1 MVEPSSRQKC
11 KYRWIDCYAHPYIEM
26 CIRERYIAAL
36 REYKQS
42 EHALVFASFANGAP
56 VATSEKDCLRSLP
69 DSLDVVSLTNAD
81 NFSEYDREDLTVL
94 KEKGT
99 RAVYFVD
106 YASRSA
112 EFTDLTAL
120 GAYLDKVVARTREP
134 VSYTHLVPD
143 IRRMIFSKRAM
154 SRPTP

>member
-1 MVEPSSRQKC
+1 MGLFFASCNDWTETESVTQTTQRPDEQDPELWAQ
-11 KYRWIDCYAHPYIEM
+11 YT
-26 CIRERYIAAL
+26 AAL

-42 EHALVFASFANGAP
+42 EHTLVIASFANGAP

-106 YASRSA
+106 YASA
-112 EFTDLTAL
+112 PNL
-120 GAYLDKVVARTREP
+120 RT
-134 VSYTHLVPD
+134 
-143 IRRMIFSKRAM
+143 
-154 SRPTP
+154 